1 MGNQEEQEMKEYQFK
16 ARPYN
21 PKIFEKAS
29 VGKLPSVEKRQGT
42 TFTEF

>member
-21 PKIFEKAS
+21 AKIFEKAS
-29 VGKLPSVEKRQGT
+29 VGKLPSVEKRQAT

>member
-1 MGNQEEQEMKEYQFK
+1 MENPEEQEMKDHQFN

-29 VGKLPSVEKRQGT
+29 AGKLPSVEKRQAT

>member
-1 MGNQEEQEMKEYQFK
+1 MVNPEGQEIKDHQFK

-21 PKIFEKAS
+21 AKIFEKAS
-29 VGKLPSVEKRQGT
+29 VGKLPSVEKKQAT

>member
-1 MGNQEEQEMKEYQFK
+1 MKDHLFK

-21 PKIFEKAS
+21 PKNFEKAS
-29 VGKLPSVEKRQGT
+29 VGKLPSVEKRQAT